1 MNVGA
6 IVKSECFVKLNVGY
20 YPLLGGWN
28 LWQNVWRVTRD
39 NKHWQE
45 RWWMDTSSWMFTQGN
60 RCLHTNT
67 YKSFGGKLNF
77 ILMSVHL
84 PLILSGINI
93 CDSAC
98 IEFVHAILVEVFANS
113 ERWIEI
119 FGNTLAYLMKYT
131 CISDEIHLHISDE
144 IHFHMWWNTLAYLM
158 NYGCKE
164 HNQWKFE

>member
-1 MNVGA
+1 MAKCLESDKGQQTLARKMMDGYIIMNVYTGE
-6 IVKSECFVKLNVGY
+6 S
-20 YPLLGGWN
+20 
-28 LWQNVWRVTRD
+28 
-39 NKHWQE
+39 
-45 RWWMDTSSWMFTQGN
+45 MFT
-60 RCLHTNT
+60 HKHIF
-67 YKSFGGKLNF
+67 KSFGGKLNF

-131 CISDEIHLHISDE
+131 CISDEIHLHI
-144 IHFHMWWNTLAYLM
+144 
-158 NYGCKE
+158 
-164 HNQWKFE
+164 